1 MPVAACHRAR
11 PRATRSIVARSPP
24 KLVAH
29 SSANGGSDDAWPT
42 LPPTVPEWVTPIE
55 KDFAGYTVHQIPP
68 NGQGI
73 AALMALGML
82 EKLDIGRLL
91 RSTAWSAQHLQI
103 EAMKLAFAD
112 TYRWV
117 AD

>member
-1 MPVAACHRAR
+1 MGHAHRR
-11 PRATRSIVARSPP
+11 R
-24 KLVAH
+24 
-29 SSANGGSDDAWPT
+29 T
-42 LPPTVPEWVTPIE
+42 LR
-55 KDFAGYTVHQIPP
+55 GHTVHEIPP

-82 EKLDIGRLL
+82 NHLDIGGPT
-91 RSTAWSAQHLQI
+91 RSTAWKAQHLQI

-117 AD
+117 ADAVGHGPR